1 MTKTLS
7 EQLLPVAKALK
18 PRHIDLI
25 NRKGMLTAIQN
36 RVKKLLEVV
45 NGQLNPAIDL
55 ELKGSTDNK
64 AVVII
69 QAKQIVVEVS
79 KFSRDN
85 PKYKEICEEALGR
98 DVVDKMLAEK
108 IKGVSVYSTS
118 SETYK
123 AKVLGPANI

>member
-1 MTKTLS
+1 MKTMS
-7 EQLLPVAKALK
+7 EQLLPTAKALK

-25 NRKGMLTAIQN
+25 NRKAMLMAVQN

-45 NGQLNPAIDL
+45 NTQLNPAIDL
-55 ELKGSTDNK
+55 ELKAAGDNK
-64 AVVII
+64 AVVVI
-69 QAKQIVVEVS
+69 QAKQIAVEVS

-98 DVVDKMLAEK
+98 DVIDKMLAEK
-108 IKGVSVYSTS
+108 IKGVPVYVTS

-123 AKVLGPANI
+123 AKVLGPTNI